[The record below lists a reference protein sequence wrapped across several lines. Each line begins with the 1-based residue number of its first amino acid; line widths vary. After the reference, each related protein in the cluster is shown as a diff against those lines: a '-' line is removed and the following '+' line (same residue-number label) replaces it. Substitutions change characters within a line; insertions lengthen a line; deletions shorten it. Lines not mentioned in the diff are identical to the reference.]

1 MSNDKI
7 GLYDNI
13 HAKRKRIEAVSGER
27 MRSTKNPNSPSA
39 KDFKQAAKTVIKKK
53 KQEIKMPGIMKQAKL
68 KAIMDII
75 SQMDDLEMDRMI
87 PKEMEEKKMYDMEE
101 KPVKKG
107 ITIMKLESS
116 KKPKMEMEEEGEEM
130 EEEDDEEI
138 DPLSSLARLKERLKK
153 GRMS

>member
-1 MSNDKI
+1 
-7 GLYDNI
+7 
-13 HAKRKRIEAVSGER
+13 
-27 MRSTKNPNSPSA
+27 
-39 KDFKQAAKTVIKKK
+39 
-53 KQEIKMPGIMKQAKL
+53 MKQAKL

-75 SQMDDLEMDRMI
+75 SQMDDLEMDRMV
-87 PKEMEEKKMYDMEE
+87 PKEMEQEKMYDMEE

-116 KKPKMEMEEEGEEM
+116 KKPKMEMEEEDEDM

>member
-1 MSNDKI
+1 
-7 GLYDNI
+7 
-13 HAKRKRIEAVSGER
+13 
-27 MRSTKNPNSPSA
+27 
-39 KDFKQAAKTVIKKK
+39 
-53 KQEIKMPGIMKQAKL
+53 MPGIMKQAKL

-75 SQMDDLEMDRMI
+75 SQMDDLEMDRMM
-87 PKEMEEKKMYDMEE
+87 PKEMEQEKMYDMEE

-130 EEEDDEEI
+130 EEKDDEEI

>member
-1 MSNDKI
+1 
-7 GLYDNI
+7 
-13 HAKRKRIEAVSGER
+13 
-27 MRSTKNPNSPSA
+27 
-39 KDFKQAAKTVIKKK
+39 
-53 KQEIKMPGIMKQAKL
+53 MPGIMKQAKL

-75 SQMDDLEMDRMI
+75 SQMDDLEMDRMM
-87 PKEMEEKKMYDMEE
+87 PKEIGEEKMYDMEE

-153 GRMS
+153 GRM

>member
-1 MSNDKI
+1 
-7 GLYDNI
+7 
-13 HAKRKRIEAVSGER
+13 
-27 MRSTKNPNSPSA
+27 
-39 KDFKQAAKTVIKKK
+39 
-53 KQEIKMPGIMKQAKL
+53 MKQAKL

-75 SQMDDLEMDRMI
+75 SQMDDLEMDRMM
-87 PKEMEEKKMYDMEE
+87 PKEMEQEKMYDMEE

-116 KKPKMEMEEEGEEM
+116 KKPEIEEEGEGEEM

-153 GRMS
+153 GRM